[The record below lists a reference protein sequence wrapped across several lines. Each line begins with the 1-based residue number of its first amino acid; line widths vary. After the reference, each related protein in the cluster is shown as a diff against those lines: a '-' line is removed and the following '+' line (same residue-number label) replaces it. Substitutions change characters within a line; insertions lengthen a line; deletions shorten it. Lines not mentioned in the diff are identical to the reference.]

1 MKKWFGVCL
10 VASAVLLYVLGV
22 AVLAKEVHYSVR
34 GLWLTLSDG
43 ALFSSFLATGLGAL
57 APGAIIHY
65 FGYRLLRSARAS
77 TP

>member
-1 MKKWFGVCL
+1 MKKWFGVLL
-10 VASAVLLYVLGV
+10 VALAVFFYLLGV
-22 AVLAKEVHYSVR
+22 AVLAKEVHYSMR

-43 ALFSSFLATGLGAL
+43 ALLGSFVAAGLGAL

-77 TP
+77 AP